1 MNDNVKRMLYGL
13 SATRKTTVFQVI
25 EAIKLVLGL
34 GGKGEDLG
42 SNTIE
47 VLTDSLTHSMNLGRV
62 TFQGLCGLFF
72 QKLKKSC

>member
-1 MNDNVKRMLYGL
+1 MNENVKRMLYGL

-47 VLTDSLTHSMNLGRV
+47 VLTD
-62 TFQGLCGLFF
+62 
-72 QKLKKSC
+72 